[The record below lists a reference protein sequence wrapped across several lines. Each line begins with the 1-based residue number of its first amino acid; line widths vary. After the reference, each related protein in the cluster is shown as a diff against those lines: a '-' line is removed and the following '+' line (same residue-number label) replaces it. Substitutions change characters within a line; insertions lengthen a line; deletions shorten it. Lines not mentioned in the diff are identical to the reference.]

1 MRNPVFFMRG
11 GYSILVLIG
20 VALLMSACGLSE
32 IRKQTAQAENVGVIN
47 GRVEVTI
54 DQDGPVVVYR
64 FENKSGV
71 LVLEDQ
77 VIATPSGRYQFV
89 AEPGEYLV
97 AAFVDSNNDGVFQ
110 REAEPGKFSLNP
122 LTFRLEGGETVD
134 IETIVI
140 SGDAPARPDGISV
153 AVDKRPIVE
162 NVGKVVSL
170 RDPAFE
176 RSNYDLGLWRPIDFI
191 DNVEAGLLFLQE
203 FDPEK
208 SPVLF
213 VHGIAGGPRDFSEI
227 IGSIDR
233 TAYQPWVLYYPSGL
247 RLDLISDYLVNA
259 VAELQSRHGRFEM
272 ALVAHSMGGLVT
284 HSFVK
289 KFTERF
295 PESSHLIRLVMTIN
309 SPLGGMASAAS
320 GVDFSPIVVPAWKDV
335 ATESEFLRD
344 LEEWDWPDELP
355 YYLVFSYE
363 TGSDDDGVVPIAS
376 QIPMKRQLEATRLV
390 GFNNSHVGTL
400 QDSSFIDLLR
410 DVLQEGVDDVG
421 AGSRSN

>member
-1 MRNPVFFMRG
+1 MG
-11 GYSILVLIG
+11 L
-20 VALLMSACGLSE
+20 ALLMSACGLSE
-32 IRKQTAQAENVGVIN
+32 IRKQTVQAENVGVIN
-47 GRVEVTI
+47 GRVEVTSG
-54 DQDGPVVVYR
+54 QNGPIVVYR
-64 FENKSGV
+64 FENKNGV

-77 VIATPSGRYQFV
+77 AIAALGGRYQFV

-110 REAEPGKFSLNP
+110 REAEHGNFRLNP
-122 LTFRLEGGETVD
+122 LTFRMEGGETVD

-140 SGDAPARPDGISV
+140 SGDAPAQPDGTSV
-153 AVDKRPIVE
+153 VVDKRPIIE

-170 RDPAFE
+170 QDPALK
-176 RSNYDLGLWRPIDFI
+176 RSNYDVGLWRPIDFI
-191 DNVEAGLLFLQE
+191 HNVEAGLLFLQE

-208 SPVLF
+208 LPVLF
-213 VHGIAGGPRDFSEI
+213 IHGIAGGPLDFSEI
-227 IGSIDR
+227 IGSIDQ

-272 ALVAHSMGGLVT
+272 VLVAHSMGGLVT

-289 KFTERF
+289 KYAERF
-295 PESSHLIRLVMTIN
+295 PDGSFPIRSVITIN
-309 SPLGGMASAAS
+309 SPLRGMASAAS
-320 GVDFSPIVVPAWKDV
+320 GVSFSPIVVPAWKDV

-344 LEEWDWPDELP
+344 LEMWDWPSDLP

-376 QIPMKRQLEATRLV
+376 QIPMKRQREATRLV

-400 QDSSFIDLLR
+400 QDPKFIKLIR
-410 DVLQEGVDDVG
+410 DFLQQKFNPSGGLPYVEQHQ
-421 AGSRSN
+421 N